1 MHRLRYLFV
10 NHLGLLLI
18 LIVTQFICLLFF
30 RYIFYN
36 HTFDWLKIFIELLCI
51 GTITFL
57 GGLFYVH
64 IRTKKELK
72 TFNRMLV
79 IRKDKL
85 EYLSALDNLKNTLL
99 SMNSIE
105 LISDAIIQFVKKL
118 FSVQNVKI
126 YLWED
131 EQGFFIPHP
140 KHLKDES
147 KFYVFDTFLL
157 WLADNDK
164 IFTMEEFH
172 EPKYANIQE
181 SAFSFFKKAQASLL
195 VPLTMNN
202 SLLGILTLS
211 STATK
216 TIFKKSEIEKLYE
229 VQSVAI
235 MSISNATFYSRLINL
250 TENLEIKVRER
261 TRELEETQSQ
271 LVMSEKMAS
280 LGVMVAGIAHEINT
294 PAGVINGAADNLSQN
309 MEYIFKNIPEISG
322 YLKDPEIQENI
333 QIILNQIHKT
343 DNRAFFDIKN
353 KFKIKK
359 GIQDN
364 LKSSGITESIASDLA
379 NFILDNHLQ
388 DHEQLLIKLV
398 SKGGEPVIKYLQN
411 LTLLYMNQKNIKY
424 AIKNIVRIVR
434 ALKYYSHLDQA
445 SFDEAD
451 VTEGIDNTL
460 IIMNNQLKHGIQVVR
475 NYTEVPKIYC
485 NLDELNQVWTNIVQ
499 NAIQAMKGKGTLT
512 LSVYSKEKKIYI
524 EIQDNGPGIPK
535 DIVDRI
541 WDPFFTTK
549 DQGEG
554 SGLGLGIVKGIIEK
568 HKGHISVRSK
578 PGETTF
584 TILLP
589 TEVEKTDGSS
599 TR

>member
-10 NHLGLLLI
+10 NHFGLLLVLI
-18 LIVTQFICLLFF
+18 LMQLLCLLFF
-30 RYIFYN
+30 RYLFYHN
-36 HTFDWLKIFIELLCI
+36 TFNWINISIELFCI
-51 GTITFL
+51 SAITFS
-57 GGLFYVH
+57 GGLFYVR
-64 IRTKKELK
+64 IRTQKELK

-105 LISDAIIQFVKKL
+105 SISDAIIQFVKNL
-118 FSVQNVKI
+118 FSVQSVKI

-131 EQGFFIPHP
+131 EEGFFIPHP
-140 KHLKDES
+140 KHLKDNS
-147 KFYVFDTFLL
+147 KFYVFDPFLL

-164 IFTMEEFH
+164 IFTVDEFQ
-172 EPKYANIQE
+172 EPKYAQIQE
-181 SAFSFFKKAQASLL
+181 SAFSFFEKAQASLL

-202 SLLGILTLS
+202 SLLGILTIS
-211 STATK
+211 NTTTK
-216 TIFKKSEIEKLYE
+216 AIFKKSEIEKLYE

-250 TENLEIKVRER
+250 TENLELKVRER

-322 YLKDPEIQENI
+322 YLKDPEIQEHI
-333 QIILNQIHKT
+333 QVILNQIHQT
-343 DNRAFFDIKN
+343 DNRVFFDVKN
-353 KFKIKK
+353 KFKIKR

-364 LKSSGITESIASDLA
+364 LKNAGINESIASDLS
-379 NFILDNHLQ
+379 NFIIDNHLQ
-388 DHEQLLIKLV
+388 DQEELLIQLV
-398 SKGGEPVIKYLQN
+398 SKGGEPVVKYLQN

-445 SFDEAD
+445 SFAEAD

-460 IIMNNQLKHGIQVVR
+460 IIMNNQLKHGVHVIR

-512 LSVYSKEKKIYI
+512 ISVYGKEKKIHI
-524 EIQDNGPGIPK
+524 DIQDNGPGIPEN
-535 DIVDRI
+535 IIDRI

-568 HKGHISVRSK
+568 HRGHISVRSK

-589 TEVEKTDGSS
+589 TEVEKTDI
-599 TR
+599 